1 MSKGQKKLF
10 LEMPPDPP
18 RSSLNCINPHCLD
31 CMNYIVLYFELYDT
45 GNMEEIGKK
54 VEEMSGQIE
63 ELKEILQEV
72 KDQQTGTSSS
82 KG

>member
-1 MSKGQKKLF
+1 
-10 LEMPPDPP
+10 
-18 RSSLNCINPHCLD
+18 
-31 CMNYIVLYFELYDT
+31 MNYIVLYFELYDT

-54 VEEMSGQIE
+54 VEEISGQIE